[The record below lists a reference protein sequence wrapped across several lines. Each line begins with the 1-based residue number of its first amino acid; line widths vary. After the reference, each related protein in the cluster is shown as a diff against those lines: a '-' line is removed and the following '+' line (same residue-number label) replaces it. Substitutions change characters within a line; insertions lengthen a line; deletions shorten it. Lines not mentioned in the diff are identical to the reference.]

1 MRTLL
6 PEQFSTH
13 NSHTASTRLAQSC
26 ATMQA
31 CVWPKEKAPRR
42 SQGEENKT
50 LRSQGRRHTSGRM
63 KPERPSRRTTPCS
76 MRIVVWGINYWPE
89 VIGIAPF
96 NRGMC
101 RFLAA
106 RGHEVSMVSSFAYY
120 PAWRKTEGDQHRVFR
135 TDVVDQIPVYR
146 CWHYVP
152 ARATAVRRILH
163 ELSFGITSFLRILT
177 LPRAELYVVVSPPL
191 LLGPLAWLACWLKRS
206 RYVFHVQDLQP
217 DAALVLGM
225 IKENGMLARVLSS
238 MATLTYRHA
247 TLVSGISQAMI
258 NAFAEKGVPAG
269 KRYLFANWVA
279 TEGTQSTSERSQKPG
294 PGTWPRQTGTR
305 QGTGRQ
311 RPEPHVTA
319 LVGSTSCDVE
329 QLPAKNEAAHTEA
342 SIWRARY
349 EIPHDAFVASY
360 SGNLGRKQGLEV
372 LIDAAELL
380 GSRHNPESPL
390 IIILIVG
397 DGAMRPVLEARVRN
411 NPLLNARL
419 LPLLSDA
426 DYRGMM
432 AASDVCLI
440 TQAKGTGRFCMP
452 SKLLSILVA
461 GKPVIAAAD
470 ESSELVQSVRQG
482 DFGITVPPENPA
494 AIAGALTEMAA
505 RPAELARLGQ
515 QGSRWGK
522 RFEASFVLGHF
533 ERRLQAIGGYR
544 T

>member
-1 MRTLL
+1 
-6 PEQFSTH
+6 
-13 NSHTASTRLAQSC
+13 
-26 ATMQA
+26 
-31 CVWPKEKAPRR
+31 
-42 SQGEENKT
+42 
-50 LRSQGRRHTSGRM
+50 
-63 KPERPSRRTTPCS
+63 

-89 VIGIAPF
+89 AIGIAPF

-106 RGHEVSMVSSFAYY
+106 QGHEVSMVSSFAYY
-120 PAWRKTEGDQHRVFR
+120 PAWRKTDGDKHRIFR
-135 TDVVDQIPVYR
+135 TDLIEQIPVYR

-163 ELSFGITSFLRILT
+163 EFSFGITSFLRILS
-177 LPRAELYVVVSPPL
+177 LPRADLYVVVSPPL
-191 LLGPLAWLACWLKRS
+191 LLGPLAWLACFIKRS

-225 IKENGMLARVLSS
+225 IKEKGVLSQVLS
-238 MATLTYRHA
+238 RMAALTYRHA

-258 NAFAEKGVPAG
+258 NAFAEKGVPVR
-269 KRYLFANWVA
+269 KRYLFANWIA
-279 TEGTQSTSERSQKPG
+279 IEETPSKSERSQKPG
-294 PGTWPRQTGTR
+294 PATWQRQTGIL
-305 QGTGRQ
+305 QGGGAQ
-311 RPEPHVTA
+311 RPASQVTA
-319 LVGSTSCDVE
+319 LVESTGCEVE
-329 QLPAKNEAAHTEA
+329 PLLAKNEAGYTEA
-342 SIWRARY
+342 SLWRARY
-349 EIPHDAFVASY
+349 KIPHDAFVASY

-380 GSRHNPESPL
+380 GSAHNPESRL

-397 DGAMRPVLEARVRN
+397 DGAMRPVLESRLRN

-419 LPLLSDA
+419 LPLLPDA

-461 GKPVIAAAD
+461 AKPVIAAAD
-470 ESSELVQSVRQG
+470 ESSELVQSVRCG
-482 DFGITVPPENPA
+482 DFGIVVPPENPL
-494 AIAGALTEMAA
+494 AIASALTEIAV

-522 RFEASFVLGHF
+522 RFEARFVLGQF
-533 ERRLQAIGGYR
+533 ERRLQEISCYR
-544 T
+544 S